1 MTTTQRRAQRGGRL
15 EVDDLDLAT
24 AFADRPLDPSTLRCL
39 RYMHDVESHTV
50 CYLRDVLVT
59 KAHADPI
66 LTEFLTAWNYEEH
79 WHGEALGR
87 VLEAHGEAAGANRVA
102 DIRAAK
108 GRSDRLRPVAFIV
121 GSAVLPDINAL
132 QMAWGAINEWT
143 TQAGYARLAAKADHA
158 VLSELLGRIMRQE
171 ARHID
176 FYNRQAKLRLTASR
190 GAQRVTRF
198 ALKHLW
204 SPVGTGV
211 RPAAEV
217 NFVIEHLF
225 DGPTGAAALA
235 RIDRRLDRLP
245 GLGGLHLL
253 TNARTKAL
261 AA

>member
-1 MTTTQRRAQRGGRL
+1 MITAQRLTRSDRL
-15 EVDDLDLAT
+15 EVEDLDLPT
-24 AFADRPLDPSTLRCL
+24 AFADQPLDPSTLRCL

-59 KAHADPI
+59 RAHADPI
-66 LTEFLTAWNYEEH
+66 LTEFLTTWNYEEH

-87 VLEAHGEAAGANRVA
+87 VLEAHGEAAGATRVA

-108 GRSDRLRPVAFIV
+108 RRSDRFRPVAFIV
-121 GSAVLPDINAL
+121 GSAVLPDITAV

-158 VLSELLGRIMRQE
+158 VLTELLTRIMRQE
-171 ARHID
+171 GRHIA
-176 FYNRQAKLRLTASR
+176 FYNRQATLRLAASR

-217 NFVIEHLF
+217 RFVVDHLF
-225 DGPTGAAALA
+225 EGPQGHAALA
-235 RIDRRLDRLP
+235 RIDRRIDQLP
-245 GLGGLHLL
+245 GLSGLHLL
-253 TNARTKAL
+253 TNAR
-261 AA
+261 AATAPT